1 MDIIKLKNLQ
11 DELNNQSIKELL
23 ENVPFTFL
31 QFINSKTVKYN
42 LTDIKTGRKL
52 NQSARII
59 NNWIKQQ
66 VLSVNEEDM
75 GKVNRFNRVESIWL
89 NIVIEARKFG
99 FPLDGLKQARKE
111 LFFEPVPNFSTLK
124 FSILDSI
131 LREPN
136 VLIIT
141 EGGGTNIMSLKSY
154 SKWVSTGLL
163 QTHLSF
169 NLLDFIRAEFPL
181 NIFDNDFNII
191 APYESA
197 NKCKLLYYLR
207 TGDYQS
213 LKIYIKNG
221 DVRYID
227 SSKLLLDNTELINVL
242 KVWTFDRI
250 VVNVNQEVDDVIF
263 SEL

>member
-11 DELNNQSIKELL
+11 DKLNKESINELL

-42 LTDIKTGRKL
+42 LLDVKTGRKL

-59 NNWIKQQ
+59 NNWIKQE
-66 VLSVNEEDM
+66 VLSVNAEDM
-75 GKVNRFNRVESIWL
+75 GKINRFNRVESIWL

-131 LREPN
+131 LREPS

-169 NLLDFIRAEFPL
+169 NLLDFIRSEYPL

-191 APYESA
+191 SPYESA

-207 TGDYQS
+207 TGDYRS
-213 LKIYIKNG
+213 LKIYIGNG
-221 DVRYID
+221 DVRFID
-227 SSKLLLDNTELINVL
+227 ASKSILHNVELLNIL
-242 KVWTFDRI
+242 KEWEFEKI
-250 VVNVNQEVDDVIF
+250 VVNVNQEIDDVIL
-263 SEL
+263 SGL